1 MCARRVTRAT
11 SPSRGPRRFCATA
24 CTTRWSA
31 RPPTDTGRTSG
42 ASPRRWDAGSRATR
56 SAAKASA
63 ASPSRHRRT
72 AAGRIVPVIAR
83 DRGEGSGPRGPLLFS
98 QEKYSRGRALFQ
110 SIEEVGERLAEQS
123 YVSDR
128 RLATVVFLATRL
140 GKPILVEGP
149 AGVGKTELAKSLA
162 GAAGRELIRLQCYE
176 GLDEAKALYEWEY
189 SKQLLYTQVLRE
201 KIGETLAPTESLRE
215 AAEVLR
221 GQEDIFFSEN
231 FLVERP
237 ILQAVQSD
245 EAAVLLIDEID
256 RADEEF
262 EAFLLEFL
270 SDYQVSIPEI
280 GTVRAKHQPVVVL
293 TSNRTRELSEALKR
307 RCLHLQL
314 DYPSPEVELEIVRL
328 KAPGVGDA
336 LSKELV
342 ETIQEIRTLDLR
354 KAPSIGETLDWARS
368 LVVLGAPNLDK
379 DLIEE
384 TLSVI
389 IKYDRDTEKVL
400 AHVGSGPGRKD
411 LGQKEPTGENPNE
424 AMYEMHRST
433 HKHTH

>member
-1 MCARRVTRAT
+1 
-11 SPSRGPRRFCATA
+11 
-24 CTTRWSA
+24 
-31 RPPTDTGRTSG
+31 
-42 ASPRRWDAGSRATR
+42 
-56 SAAKASA
+56 
-63 ASPSRHRRT
+63 
-72 AAGRIVPVIAR
+72 
-83 DRGEGSGPRGPLLFS
+83 LF
-98 QEKYSRGRALFQ
+98 E
-110 SIEEVGERLAEQS
+110 SIEDVRERLAQQE
-123 YVSDR
+123 YVCDR
-128 RLATVVFLATRL
+128 RLATVVYLAL
-140 GKPILVEGP
+140 KLDKPVLIEGP

-162 GAAGRELIRLQCYE
+162 AASGRSLIRLQCYE

-189 SKQLLYTQVLRE
+189 GKQLLYTQVLRE
-201 KIGETLAPTESLRE
+201 KIGEVLKPAKDLSE
-215 AAEVLR
+215 AAEILR
-221 GQEDIFFSEN
+221 GQEDTFFSEN

-237 ILQAVQSD
+237 ILQAITS
-245 EAAVLLIDEID
+245 ETPPVLLLDEID

-280 GTVRAKHQPVVVL
+280 GTVEAEHPPVVIL

-314 DYPSPEVELEIVRL
+314 DYPTSEVELEIVRL

-336 LSKELV
+336 LAKELV
-342 ETIQEIRTLDLR
+342 ETIQEIRSLDLR

-389 IKYDRDTEKVL
+389 VKYDRDAEKVL
-400 AHVGSGPGRKD
+400 AHVGGSPDRKD
-411 LGQKEPTGENPNE
+411 LGQREPTGENPNE